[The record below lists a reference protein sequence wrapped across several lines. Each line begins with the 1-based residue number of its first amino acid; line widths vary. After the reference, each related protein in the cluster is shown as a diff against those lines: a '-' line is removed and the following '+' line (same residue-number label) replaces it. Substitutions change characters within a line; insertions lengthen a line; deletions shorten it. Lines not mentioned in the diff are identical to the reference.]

1 MKKNRNIW
9 QGPKI
14 TVYSMALL
22 GILTALRLVLSRIG
36 SIRLTRDIRISLA
49 FMVTVIIAYYF
60 GPVWT
65 AVFNGIMNLLIFFI
79 FPTGDPFFIG
89 YTLSAVIGGFIY
101 GIFLY
106 PQQLTLIRMIMAV
119 TLVTLIV
126 NLFLNALWATMLYQ
140 VPFWIAISTRLV
152 KELIQLVPQI
162 IISYLVLQVVSKFK
176 IESKLN

>member
-1 MKKNRNIW
+1 MKNKKLW

-14 TVYSMALL
+14 TAFSIALL
-22 GILTALRLVLSRIG
+22 GILTALRLVVSRIG

-49 FMVTVIIAYYF
+49 FIVTVIIAYYF
-60 GPVWT
+60 GPLWT
-65 AVFNGIMNLLIFFI
+65 AVFNGIMNLLIFFL

-89 YTLSAVIGGFIY
+89 YTLSAIIGGFIY
-101 GIFLY
+101 GLFLY
-106 PQQLTLIRMIMAV
+106 PYQLSWIRTILAV
-119 TLVTLIV
+119 VLVTLIV

-140 VPFWIAISTRLV
+140 VPFWISISSRLI

-162 IISYLVLQVVSKFK
+162 VISYLTLQIVSKLK